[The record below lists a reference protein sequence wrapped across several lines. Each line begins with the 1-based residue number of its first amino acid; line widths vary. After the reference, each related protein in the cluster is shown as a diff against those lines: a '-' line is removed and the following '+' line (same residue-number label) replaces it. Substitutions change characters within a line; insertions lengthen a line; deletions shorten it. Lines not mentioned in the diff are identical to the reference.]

1 MRSNSAMKLGA
12 VRGLWTCMRTT
23 FPNNLLHASGAKL
36 LECLVEDESELLQDT
51 DILGIARE
59 EWAKLCAETL
69 AVCEA
74 EELERFWASRL
85 QSYSSMTCGPGV
97 RSLVWGCFVET
108 WTTDREASW
117 EGATI
122 LLGVPFE

>member
-1 MRSNSAMKLGA
+1 MKLGA
-12 VRGLWTCMRTT
+12 VRELWACMRTT
-23 FPNNLLHASGAKL
+23 FPNNLLHAGGAKL
-36 LECLVEDESELLQDT
+36 LECLAEDESELVWETDT
-51 DILGIARE
+51 ADIARE

-69 AVCEA
+69 AVCEV
-74 EELERFWASRL
+74 EELEKFWAKRL
-85 QSYSSMTCGPGV
+85 QSYTTMAYEPGV

-108 WTTDREASW
+108 WTADREASW